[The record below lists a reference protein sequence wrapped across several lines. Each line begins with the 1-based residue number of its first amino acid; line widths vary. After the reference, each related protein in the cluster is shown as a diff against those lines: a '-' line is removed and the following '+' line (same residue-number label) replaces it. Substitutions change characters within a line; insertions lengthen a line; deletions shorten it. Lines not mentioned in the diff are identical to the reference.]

1 VNVVREVPDTEYH
14 EFEILH
20 LPDDVRSFL
29 RDSLVV
35 LRAGVP
41 DAAAVQLRRT
51 LEAAAAH
58 RDVKEKTLVL
68 SIQKLIDE
76 GAVTRDFGDVLHYVR
91 KLGNLGAHYTDEK
104 LSHADVERA
113 LRFTVQLLRN
123 LFEVP
128 GELAQLNAGGSA

>member
-1 VNVVREVPDTEYH
+1 MPAWTRCGLSCGIPTACAMVSAVRNPTPH
-14 EFEILH
+14 T
-20 LPDDVRSFL
+20 S
-29 RDSLVV
+29 
-35 LRAGVP
+35 
-41 DAAAVQLRRT
+41 AASRYG
-51 LEAAAAH
+51 
-58 RDVKEKTLVL
+58 
-68 SIQKLIDE
+68 IQKLIDE